1 MKSFFNYKFIT
12 LRFREYIFIFLTATI
27 FSLIFISKSPA
38 EENVFVI
45 EDIQVNGSIDLNFT
59 RDKYI
64 NKAFLKSF
72 DLLMS
77 KIILSKDLLKFKDL
91 KLNEIKK
98 LTKNF
103 QILSENYKKDEYE
116 AKYRIVYDH
125 NKIKNLLVK
134 KNVAYSQPKNISVIT
149 FPTPLTGPS
158 SINSSILLASPPVA
172 SYKLEKEIKKF
183 LLINSFLFTSTN

>member
-64 NKAFLKSF
+64 NKAFL
-72 DLLMS
+72 
-77 KIILSKDLLKFKDL
+77 
-91 KLNEIKK
+91 
-98 LTKNF
+98 
-103 QILSENYKKDEYE
+103 
-116 AKYRIVYDH
+116 
-125 NKIKNLLVK
+125 NLL
-134 KNVAYSQPKNISVIT
+134 
-149 FPTPLTGPS
+149 
-158 SINSSILLASPPVA
+158 
-172 SYKLEKEIKKF
+172 
-183 LLINSFLFTSTN
+183 